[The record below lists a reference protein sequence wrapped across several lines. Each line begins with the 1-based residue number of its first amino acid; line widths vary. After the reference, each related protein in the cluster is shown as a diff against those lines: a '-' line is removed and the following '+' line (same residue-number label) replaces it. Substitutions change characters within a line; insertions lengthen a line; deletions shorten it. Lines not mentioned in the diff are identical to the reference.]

1 MSSSVDRDPAA
12 EPTDLA
18 ARESFE
24 AFAEELFAD
33 ATLLAMRVCDAPMAA
48 LTLVRKGHHWFKSRG
63 GVGLAE
69 TPEAIALCA
78 RAMEEPESLILP
90 DVRADRGARAPGLAR
105 SGIRFF
111 AGIPLRGEDGG
122 SLGAL
127 AVLDHEPRAL
137 EPDRV
142 SALHAVGRQIQK
154 WLALRLRGEGLD
166 ETLGSLGR
174 EARRLK
180 KAHEW
185 NAAVFDSAAPGI
197 VVFDRAQRVVG
208 WNRSLEG
215 LTGVPAADARGRPA
229 AASLPHLAEPGAGEW
244 IERVLAGD
252 SVTVPDFLSAPGGA
266 GGPVWVSA
274 QYSALRDASGAVAGV
289 VGVLQNVASRRRAEA
304 ASREAQGAFRPIVEH
319 LPVGLYV
326 IADERFRYV
335 NARLAA
341 LLGYSEAELLVMD
354 SVLQIVA
361 PDDRDAARELLRRR
375 LAGEAPAGRELVR
388 AVRRDGK
395 PIEIEDYGALVEID
409 GEPALVGAMLD
420 VTDRRRNEARIA
432 ERAYLD
438 PLTRLPNRARLLER
452 LERELAQSRRHGR
465 RLAVVYL
472 DVDRFKLIN
481 DTRGHAAGD
490 RLLQALALRLQRRL
504 RQTDLVAR
512 VGGDEFVILMP
523 DAKPPAEMS
532 LVAHKLLLDI
542 ARPFEL
548 PDDQNLAVTA
558 SVGIATFPEDGEDA
572 EALLHNAD
580 TAMYRA
586 KELGRNNFQL
596 CTPELTSRAMER
608 LALQSGLRAALDRRE
623 FILNYQP
630 MVSLATGRVVALEA
644 LVRWERP
651 DKGLVMPSV
660 FIPTAEETGLIVPL
674 GEWVLREACRQL
686 AIWRKK
692 GFPDLRV
699 AVNVS
704 ARQFREENLLPA
716 VGEALQ
722 QAELDPRQLE
732 VEITESIA
740 MESAEIVVGNLRML
754 RGMGVGI
761 AIDDFGMGYSS
772 MSYLKRYPVTALK
785 IDRSFVTDL
794 PRSAAD
800 AGIVR
805 AIVEMAHGTKLEVV
819 AEGVETHDQFRCL
832 QQFGCDLM
840 QGNWVAPPL
849 TAGGV
854 DHLLEEEL
862 QLWSSGG

>member
-12 EPTDLA
+12 EPADLA
-18 ARESFE
+18 SRETFE
-24 AFAEELFAD
+24 MFVEGLFAD
-33 ATLLAMRVCDAPMAA
+33 ATLLAMRVADAPMAA
-48 LTLVRKGHHWFKSRG
+48 LSLVRKGHHWFKSRG
-63 GVGLAE
+63 GIGLAE
-69 TPEAIALCA
+69 TPDAIALCA
-78 RAMEEPESLILP
+78 RAMEADDVLVLREPGEGGTDGS
-90 DVRADRGARAPGLAR
+90 RAAA
-105 SGIRFF
+105 SIRFF
-111 AGIPLRGEDGG
+111 AGVPLRDDDGTA
-122 SLGAL
+122 LGAI
-127 AVLDHEPRAL
+127 AVLDHRERAL
-137 EPDRV
+137 DADRV
-142 SALHAVGRQIQK
+142 AALRAIGRQIQK
-154 WLALRLRGEGLD
+154 GLALRLRGEDLD
-166 ETLGSLGR
+166 ETVGSLGR

-180 KAHEW
+180 RAHDW
-185 NAAVFDSAAPGI
+185 TVAVLDGAASGV
-197 VVFDRAQRVVG
+197 VVFDRAHRVLS
-208 WNRSLEG
+208 WNRALET
-215 LTGVPAADARGRPA
+215 LTGISAADARGRPVS
-229 AASLPHLAEPGAGEW
+229 ASLPHLAEAGAADALERAVAGE
-244 IERVLAGD
+244 I
-252 SVTVPDFLSAPGGA
+252 VTFPDFLCATGA
-266 GGPVWVSA
+266 AGPAWVSA
-274 QYSALRDASGAVAGV
+274 QYAALREPGGAVGGV
-289 VGVLQNVASRRRAEA
+289 VGVLQNVTARRRAES
-304 ASREAQGAFRPIVEH
+304 ASRAAEGAFRPIVDH
-319 LPVGLYV
+319 VPLGLYV

-341 LLGYSEAELLVMD
+341 VFGYTDAELLGLD
-354 SVLQIVA
+354 SVLQVVA
-361 PDDRDAARELLRRR
+361 PDDRDAFRDGLRRR
-375 LAGEAPAGRELVR
+375 LEGETPAGREIFR
-388 AVRRDGK
+388 AVRRDGR
-395 PIEIEDYGALVEID
+395 PIEVEDHGSLVEID
-409 GEPALVGAMLD
+409 GEPALVGAMMD

-438 PLTRLPNRARLLER
+438 PLTRLPNRSRLLER

-532 LVAHKLLLDI
+532 LVAHKLLLDV

-558 SVGIATFPEDGEDA
+558 SVGIATFPEDGEDG
-572 EALLHNAD
+572 ESLLHNAD

-608 LALQSGLRAALDRRE
+608 LALQSGLRAALDRGE
-623 FILNYQP
+623 FVLNYQP

-651 DKGLVMPSV
+651 DKTIVMPGV

-686 AIWRKK
+686 ARWRRM

-699 AVNVS
+699 AVNMS

-716 VGEALQ
+716 IGDALQ
-722 QAELDPRQLE
+722 QADLDPRQLE
-732 VEITESIA
+732 IEITESIA

-754 RGMGVGI
+754 RGIGVGI

-800 AGIVR
+800 AGIIR
-805 AIVEMAHGTKLEVV
+805 AIVEMAHGTKLGVV

-849 TAGGV
+849 TAGGI
-854 DHLLEEEL
+854 DHLLEEER
-862 QLWSSGG
+862 QLWNAPRR